1 MTEQKTGHASSGQG
15 SSGSSGTSGNRSSGA
30 SEYQAI
36 IERDRDNRQK
46 LRWQGTLLEYLDVVK
61 ATPEITQLAHARLFN
76 MIRDQGIE
84 EVNVEEDARLA
95 RLFKNQKLKRFA
107 FFADEFF
114 GMETTLSS
122 AVRYFH
128 SASLRGE
135 ESRQVLYFVGPVG
148 SGKSSLIER
157 LKKGLEALAP
167 VYSIDGCPMYEEP
180 LHLIPR
186 HLRREF
192 EKMLG
197 VAIEGDLCP
206 ICRYRLKTEFN
217 GKWEEFPVVTKEF
230 SRRGRV
236 GIGVVPPVDPN
247 NQDTSVLIGSE
258 DISKLDRYSEGDPR
272 VLDLT
277 GALNIGNRGMVEF
290 IEVFKNETE
299 YLHAMI
305 TATQEKSIPAPG
317 RHGMIYVDTC
327 ILAHSNEAE
336 WKKFKSDHTNEA
348 ILDRIVVVKVPY
360 NMRLSEE
367 VKIYRKIIRQS
378 SFTADIAPHTI
389 ELASKFAI
397 LTRLEPTNKCDLMTK
412 LKLYNGEEVVEK
424 GKTKKIDVGELK
436 EEAKREGMDG
446 ISTRFIMKALDNAL
460 SDNIEDNCI
469 HPLSVREAL
478 INMVKNGDFA
488 EDTKRHYLEI
498 LRDIIHKD
506 YLEILEKEI
515 TKAFVYSYQAQAD
528 ALFQNYLDH
537 AEAYVTKSRVK
548 DRNTK
553 EELEPDESFLK
564 SIEEQIA
571 IIGTAADGFRQEVI
585 AYLWSIGRRGERI
598 NYESYEPLK
607 EAVEKKLMASVR
619 DVSRIITKARTRD
632 SEQEDKYSTM
642 VEQLIANGYPPSCV
656 DVILKYAANHLWK
669 D

>member
-1 MTEQKTGHASSGQG
+1 MAQD
-15 SSGSSGTSGNRSSGA
+15 TSDTKQATQEAANQMAPEFR
-30 SEYQAI
+30 AI
-36 IERDRDNRQK
+36 IDKDRETREK
-46 LRWQGTLLEYLDVVK
+46 LSWAGRLLDYLDLVK
-61 ATPEITQLAHARLFN
+61 ERGDIPVLAHNRIYGMVKDA
-76 MIRDQGIE
+76 GIE
-84 EVNVEEDARLA
+84 EINVEEDPRLS
-95 RLFKNQKLKRFA
+95 RIFKNKRIKRFN
-107 FFADEFF
+107 FFAEEFY
-114 GMETTLSS
+114 GMEETL
-122 AVRYFH
+122 AAVVRYFH

-135 ESRQVLYFVGPVG
+135 ESRQVLYLVGPVG
-148 SGKSSLIER
+148 SGKSSLIEA
-157 LKKGLEALAP
+157 LKKGLESLQP
-167 VYSIDGCPMYEEP
+167 FYSIEKCPMYEEP

-197 VAIEGDLCP
+197 VTIEGDLCP
-206 ICRYRLKTEFN
+206 VCRYRLKTDFN
-217 GKWEEFPVVTKEF
+217 GKWEEFPVRTTQF
-230 SRRGRV
+230 SRRSRV

-258 DISKLDRYSEGDPR
+258 DISKLDKYSEGDPR

-277 GALNIGNRGMVEF
+277 GALNIGNRGLVEF

-305 TATQEKSIPAPG
+305 TATQEKAIPAPG

-327 ILAHSNEAE
+327 IVAHSNEAE

-360 NMRLSEE
+360 NLRLSEE
-367 VKIYRKIIRQS
+367 VKIYRKIIRS
-378 SFTADIAPHTI
+378 SNFNADIAPHTI

-424 GKTKKIDVGELK
+424 GKTKKIDVAELK

-460 SDNIEDNCI
+460 SDNIESNVI
-469 HPLSVREAL
+469 HPLNVREAL
-478 INMVKNGDFA
+478 INMVKAGDFA

-515 TKAFVYSYQAQAD
+515 TKAFVYSYQEQAET
-528 ALFQNYLDH
+528 LFQNYLDH
-537 AEAYVTKSRVK
+537 AEAYVTKTKVK
-548 DRNTK
+548 DRNTT
-553 EELEPDESFLK
+553 EDLEPDEAFLK

-585 AYLWSIGRRGERI
+585 AYLWSIGRRGEKI
-598 NYESYEPLK
+598 SYESYEPLK
-607 EAVEKKLMASVR
+607 EAIEKKLMTSVR

-632 SEQEDKYSTM
+632 AEQQKKYSAM
-642 VEQLIANGYPPSCV
+642 VEQLIANGYPPACV

>member
-1 MTEQKTGHASSGQG
+1 MSDNARGEQG
-15 SSGSSGTSGNRSSGA
+15 SKGKNTKSGADKNAQVDFQSIIDHDRKTRQRQSWSGS
-30 SEYQAI
+30 
-36 IERDRDNRQK
+36 
-46 LRWQGTLLEYLDVVK
+46 LLEYLEVVK
-61 ATPEITQLAHARLFN
+61 ANPNLTQLAHARIYN
-76 MIRDQGIE
+76 MLNDAGSVEI
-84 EVNVEEDARLA
+84 NVEEDARLS
-95 RLFKNQKLKRFA
+95 RLFKNKKLRQHD
-107 FFADEFF
+107 FFVSDFY
-114 GMETTLSS
+114 GMEDTVS
-122 AVRYFH
+122 AIVRYFH
-128 SASLRGE
+128 SASLKGE
-135 ESRQVLYFVGPVG
+135 ESRQVLYLVGPVG

-157 LKKGLEALAP
+157 VKSGLESLP
-167 VYSIDGCPMYEEP
+167 PTYSIQGCPMHEEP

-186 HLRREF
+186 HLRKEF

-197 VAIEGDLCP
+197 VNIEGDLCP
-206 ICRYRLKTEFN
+206 VCRYRLKTEFDQ
-217 GKWEEFPVVTKEF
+217 KWENYPVETVHF
-230 SRRGRV
+230 SRRNRV

-258 DISKLDRYSEGDPR
+258 DISKLDLYSEGDPR

-277 GALNIGNRGMVEF
+277 GALNVGNRGIVEF

-305 TATQEKSIPAPG
+305 TATQEKQIPAPG

-336 WKKFKSDHTNEA
+336 WRKFKADHTNEA

-360 NMRLSEE
+360 NLRLSEE
-367 VKIYRKIIRQS
+367 VKIYKKIIRQS
-378 SFTADIAPHTI
+378 NFKADIAPHTI

-397 LTRLEPTNKCDLMTK
+397 LTRLEATNKCDLMTK

-424 GKTKKIDVGELK
+424 GRTKKMDVQELR

-460 SDNIEDNCI
+460 SDNVESNCI

-478 INMVKNGDFA
+478 VNMVKDADLA
-488 EDTKRHYLEI
+488 EDTKRQYLEL
-498 LRDIIHKD
+498 LRDVIHKD

-515 TKAFVYSYQAQAD
+515 TKAFVYSYREQAET
-528 ALFQNYLDH
+528 LFQNYLDH
-537 AEAYVTKSRVK
+537 AESYVTKTKVK

-553 EELEPDESFLK
+553 EELEPDEAFLK

-571 IIGTAADGFRQEVI
+571 IIGTAAEGFRQEVI
-585 AYLWSIGRRGERI
+585 AYLWSIGRRGEKI
-598 NYESYEPLK
+598 EYESYEPLK
-607 EAVEKKLMASVR
+607 EAIEKKLMASVR

-632 SEQEDKYSTM
+632 SEQERKYDAM